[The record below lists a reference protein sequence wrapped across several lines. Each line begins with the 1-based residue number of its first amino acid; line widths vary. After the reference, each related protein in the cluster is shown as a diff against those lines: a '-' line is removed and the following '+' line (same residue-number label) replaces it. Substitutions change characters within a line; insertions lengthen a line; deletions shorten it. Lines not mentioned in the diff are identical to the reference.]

1 MKKLIFLVTML
12 FALNGYSQFGAK
24 ANYVSYNLK
33 VSDSGASYS
42 ETVDGFGIGLSYGF
56 DLISIGLDADFLSSD
71 GENETVISPNV
82 MANFDLG
89 DTVGVGAG
97 LSLPIW
103 SDTGDGVKS
112 ALLHLPIAVS
122 FNISDTFGVEAG
134 YSISLGDRL
143 EGDGK
148 LTDNHFTAGL
158 KLSF

>member
-33 VSDSGASYS
+33 LSSGNDSASSTY
-42 ETVDGFGIGLSYGF
+42 DGIGVGLFYGF
-56 DLISIGLDADFLSSD
+56 DLISIGLDADFVSIE
-71 GENETVISPNV
+71 GNNETVFTPSV

-97 LSLPIW
+97 LALPIW
-103 SDTGDGVKS
+103 DLDSDDLKN